1 MIMEYDW
8 ASTIIYTALFYAV
21 FKLGE
26 RKGGMDVVRRVIEN
40 PAEIERIARN
50 ARTNIAR
57 EAYKSKDEEE
67 PIRVERH
74 GDQLYLYTKN
84 TDEFL
89 AQGSTLQ
96 EALTRTELRF
106 PDRKFKG
113 YLSKEEADD
122 LGVTAK

>member
-1 MIMEYDW
+1 MEYDW

-26 RKGGMDVVRRVIEN
+26 RKGGMDIVRRVIEN
-40 PAEIERIARN
+40 PEEIERIARN
-50 ARTNIAR
+50 ARRHIAR
-57 EAYKSKDEEE
+57 EANKSTGEEE
-67 PIRVERH
+67 SIRVERH

-96 EALTRTELRF
+96 EALTRTEERY
-106 PDRKFKG
+106 PDRKFRG

-122 LGVTAK
+122 LGVTVK

>member
-1 MIMEYDW
+1 MEYDW

-50 ARTNIAR
+50 ARSYIAQ
-57 EAYKSKDEEE
+57 EENKSKGEEE

-74 GDQLYLYTKN
+74 GDQLYIYTKN

-96 EALTRTELRF
+96 EALTRIELRF
-106 PDRKFKG
+106 PDRKFRG
-113 YLSKEEADD
+113 YLSKEEADT

>member
-1 MIMEYDW
+1 MEYDW
-8 ASTIIYTALFYAV
+8 ASAIIYTALFYAV

-26 RKGGMDVVRRVIEN
+26 RRGGMDVVRRIIEN

-50 ARTNIAR
+50 ARSHIAQ
-57 EAYKSKDEEE
+57 EAAKSKSEEE
-67 PIRVERH
+67 AIRVERH

-96 EALTRTELRF
+96 EALTRIEQRF
-106 PDRKFKG
+106 PDRKFRG
-113 YLSKEEADD
+113 YLSKEEADN
-122 LGVTAK
+122 LGVTVK